1 MSLIAPVHLSND
13 KKSGYLTVMATLWK
27 FLALVALMFMPLG
40 MSSAQAAPSH
50 DATAGMPMEHCPDQG
65 SDQDGKSPQASCTM
79 ACAAALPAVDAPTDE
94 TPPFHTQCGSP
105 SVVAALHGL
114 HPDIATPPPKR
125 S

>member
-40 MSSAQAAPSH
+40 MSTAQAAPNH
-50 DATAGMPMEHCPDQG
+50 DAAAEMPVEHCPDQG
-65 SDQDGKSPQASCTM
+65 SGHDGKDRLASCTM
-79 ACAAALPAVDAPTDE
+79 ACAAALPAVDAPADE
-94 TPPFHTQCGSP
+94 TLPFHSAPRSP

-114 HPDIATPPPKR
+114 HLDIATPPPKR